1 MSIFLDYFLLKN
13 FSFTFS
19 QFWYGIYCM
28 FSATKVYDDM
38 MIAVFNVV
46 YTALP
51 PIVLALFDKVGLHP
65 NQDSLGPRACVP

>member
-1 MSIFLDYFLLKN
+1 
-13 FSFTFS
+13 
-19 QFWYGIYCM
+19 M

>member
-1 MSIFLDYFLLKN
+1 
-13 FSFTFS
+13 
-19 QFWYGIYCM
+19 M

-51 PIVLALFDKVGLHP
+51 PIVLALFDKVSFHP
-65 NQDSLGPRACVP
+65 WTQSLGSNQGSVRRDESS

>member
-1 MSIFLDYFLLKN
+1 
-13 FSFTFS
+13 
-19 QFWYGIYCM
+19 M

-51 PIVLALFDKVGLHP
+51 PIVLALFDKVRFHPLAKGL
-65 NQDSLGPRACVP
+65 DSRVFKPIFRT

>member
-1 MSIFLDYFLLKN
+1 
-13 FSFTFS
+13 
-19 QFWYGIYCM
+19 M

-51 PIVLALFDKVGLHP
+51 PIVLALFDKVRFHSWT
-65 NQDSLGPRACVP
+65 QSLGSNLTDFKLIVHLYLMKSLGCE